1 MREILILGGGTAGSM
16 MANKLVH
23 AVPPGWRITVVDKDD
38 QHVYQPGLLFL
49 PFGQY
54 DPREIVKP
62 RGRLLA
68 PDVRYVVGTIDR
80 IAPDDK
86 VVALGDGSQ
95 LSYDVLIIATGTDIH
110 PERTEGL
117 TDERLWQKD
126 AFDFYSLDGA
136 SKLAAHLE
144 RFEGG
149 RVVVHVTDMPI
160 KCPVAPLEFT
170 FLTDAFFKDR
180 GLRDKVEL
188 VYATPLDGAFT
199 KPRAKATLGDILEHK
214 GVHVETEFVV
224 SHVDPQAKVLHG
236 YGGRE
241 VDFDLLVTVPLHGG
255 ASAIVHS
262 GLGDDMGF
270 VPTHKHTLQ
279 SLAHPDIFVLGDAT
293 DLPTSKAGAVAHFQG
308 DVLLPNIL
316 RHIEG
321 RELLPEFDGHA
332 NCFIETGHGKAMLID
347 FNYDTEPLPGRFP
360 LPGIGPFTLLEESRI
375 NHLGKLAFKWVY
387 WNFLVKGKELPLE
400 HRMTTAGKWS

>member
-1 MREILILGGGTAGSM
+1 MKDLLILGGGTAGSM
-16 MANKLVH
+16 MANKLV
-23 AVPPGWRITVVDKDD
+23 AALPEGWRVTVVDKDD
-38 QHVYQPGLLFL
+38 VHVYQPGLLFL

-54 DPREIVKP
+54 DRREIVKK
-62 RGRLLA
+62 RGRLLHR
-68 PDVRYVVGTIDR
+68 DVRYVVAGIDR
-80 IAPDDK
+80 IDPESK
-86 VVALGDGSQ
+86 TVALQDGQQ
-95 LSYDVLIIATGTDIH
+95 LSWDLLIVATGTDLL
-110 PERTEGL
+110 PERTTGL
-117 TDERLWQKD
+117 TDERIWQQS

-149 RVVVHVTDMPI
+149 RVVVHVVDMPI
-160 KCPVAPLEFT
+160 KCPVAPLEFA
-170 FLTDAFFKDR
+170 FLADAFFTER

-199 KPRAKATLGDILEHK
+199 KPTAKATLGDLLERRGIHL
-214 GVHVETEFVV
+214 EPELVV
-224 SHVDPQAKVLHG
+224 SDVDAQEQVING
-236 YGGRE
+236 YGGRQ
-241 VDFDLLVTVPLHGG
+241 VPFDLLVTVPLHGG
-255 ASAIVHS
+255 AAPISDS

-332 NCFIETGHGKAMLID
+332 NCFIETGHGKAMLLD
-347 FNYDTEPLPGRFP
+347 FNYETEPLPGRFP
-360 LPGIGPFTLLEESRI
+360 LPGVGPFTLLEESRI